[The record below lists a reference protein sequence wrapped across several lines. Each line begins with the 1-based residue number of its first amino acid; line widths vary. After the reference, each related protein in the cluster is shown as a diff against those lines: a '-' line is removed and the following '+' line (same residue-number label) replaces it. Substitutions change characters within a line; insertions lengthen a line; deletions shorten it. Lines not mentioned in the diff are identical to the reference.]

1 MSSIAYLRS
10 AYGIPAKKGMRVKL
24 KKAYFNIPSDGGV
37 ITGAKHAYLRIR
49 VDGEKHSRFFHPTYG
64 VIYPAVEHVNAA
76 DEFCGVCQQIHAP
89 NGRCHARNIFA

>member
-1 MSSIAYLRS
+1 MSNIAYLRN

-64 VIYPAVEHVNAA
+64 VIYPADGTPPTSGICTGHAAPIVNGYCF
-76 DEFCGVCQQIHAP
+76 DCGLP
-89 NGRCHARNIFA
+89 RK